1 MASRAGD
8 AAACSQDVCLTIPTL
23 TDLLSFIDSVRQV
36 VFSLFPKA
44 TAHAPYV
51 ARMGARGG
59 VPIPIFVRL
68 VWRSRHDGVKFEK
81 TPVQLI
87 QLRDIYLE
95 WGFDPTTDKI
105 FD

>member
-1 MASRAGD
+1 
-8 AAACSQDVCLTIPTL
+8 
-23 TDLLSFIDSVRQV
+23 
-36 VFSLFPKA
+36 
-44 TAHAPYV
+44 
-51 ARMGARGG
+51 MGARGG